1 MSDTHGTTPTRWV
14 IAAVAIALVV
24 LAVVVG
30 LVLWTTPGP
39 DGDRASEGETAA
51 PTEMPSPGDTPFPGE
66 TPGATETPL
75 PGETPEPGPGPSGPA
90 APPDVPADCAGDGDG
105 ATTVEV
111 NSGEELETALAEV
124 TPGSVIHLSPGVY
137 SGRFIASVSGTE
149 REPIA
154 LCGSEDSVLDGG
166 NPQKGYVLHLDG
178 VSHWVLSGF
187 AIQNGQKG
195 LMADATTFS
204 LIDGLTVSQIGDEAI
219 HLRGFS
225 TDNTVSNN
233 RVSDTGLR
241 KPKFGEGIYL
251 GTAES
256 NWCDISECEPDRSD
270 RNVVRGNSISGTTSE
285 SIDIKEGTSDGVIED
300 NRFDGSAITAADSW
314 VDVKGNGYLIRGNS
328 GTNSP
333 GDGFQTHEIVDG
345 WGTDN
350 TFRDNSAEVNGPG
363 HGYALKPVRGNVVD
377 CSNTA
382 SGGAEGLSN
391 VSCTR

>member
-1 MSDTHGTTPTRWV
+1 
-14 IAAVAIALVV
+14 
-24 LAVVVG
+24 
-30 LVLWTTPGP
+30 
-39 DGDRASEGETAA
+39 
-51 PTEMPSPGDTPFPGE
+51 
-66 TPGATETPL
+66 
-75 PGETPEPGPGPSGPA
+75 
-90 APPDVPADCAGDGDG
+90 
-105 ATTVEV
+105 
-111 NSGEELETALAEV
+111 
-124 TPGSVIHLSPGVY
+124 
-137 SGRFIASVSGTE
+137 
-149 REPIA
+149 
-154 LCGSEDSVLDGG
+154 
-166 NPQKGYVLHLDG
+166 
-178 VSHWVLSGF
+178 LSGF

-333 GDGFQTHEIVDG
+333 GDGFQTHEIIDG